1 MDLRRLKE
9 PTEAVTLSTDM
20 NMEESNKETWDLLIT
35 PRKKWYDLRLPLP
48 SPGGGMKGEGVFLF
62 PTCPNEVSL
71 DNLPESRGQR

>member
-1 MDLRRLKE
+1 MSFISPEQD
-9 PTEAVTLSTDM
+9 
-20 NMEESNKETWDLLIT
+20 NWDLIIT
-35 PRKKWYDLRLPLP
+35 PRKKWYDLRLLLP